1 MFNSFWL
8 ILLNWNSAGASYLLG
23 QIVQSVRGYYPLC
36 YFCSVLRRG
45 NFMLNPLFLSFN
57 TWLKLS
63 FKSEYSDGKCRFV
76 CLGYSASYMHK
87 IWTCCWC
94 QLRMSCP
101 GFDDNLLPNFLS
113 HWKGK
118 VLDGNFLLISLIF
131 VLKIFKFGWL
141 LLLDF
146 LFVMYSKMS
155 FHDF

>member
-1 MFNSFWL
+1 M
-8 ILLNWNSAGASYLLG
+8 
-23 QIVQSVRGYYPLC
+23 
-36 YFCSVLRRG
+36 
-45 NFMLNPLFLSFN
+45 
-57 TWLKLS
+57 KLS

-118 VLDGNFLLISLIF
+118 VLDGNFMLISLIC

-141 LLLDF
+141 LLLIIAWFSFCYVLKDEFSWF
-146 LFVMYSKMS
+146 LETGKTVLSESLVGLHNLGMWRSICLFAGGFK
-155 FHDF
+155 FGW